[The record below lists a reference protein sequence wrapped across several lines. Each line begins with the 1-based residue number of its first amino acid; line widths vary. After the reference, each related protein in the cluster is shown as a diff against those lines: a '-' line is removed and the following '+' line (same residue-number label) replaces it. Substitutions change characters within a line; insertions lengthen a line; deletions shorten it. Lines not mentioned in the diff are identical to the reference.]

1 MDVMMKINKIIL
13 ILIYIFLAQLNVASY
28 GQRYNSF
35 DQNTPPDIKK
45 DFEILRERVKRN
57 PRDVGA
63 INSLGIIYANAGQLD
78 DAIKLWQYG
87 MGIKPDYIH
96 LYNNLGS
103 ALKQKGKRDEARMI
117 FKAGLMHSKSHL
129 IYYNLGLLEKEDNEA
144 ANAANCFKS
153 CLEICPD
160 FQPAIVQ
167 LEQMGYF
174 PQMAAKNQNMP
185 TMTLGSYK
193 PPVDMGNIEL
203 YPIYPDGIR
212 PDEDQQASTQPKE
225 KKKHYNNTSKTIKEF
240 KPLTYD
246 ECVKIV
252 RSLNAPANKKYLAV
266 TFDDGPHH
274 SLTPQIL
281 NILKQEGAKG
291 TFFVVGNRA
300 ETYPDLL
307 TQMVAEGHDVG
318 NHTWNH
324 LSLAKNSTETD
335 LKSLKK
341 TKDLITGITGK
352 NCNLVR
358 PPYGATSARVKGML
372 QNNGWHQVLWDSDS
386 RDWQNKNPDVILYRV
401 MKSVEPGG
409 IILFHDIHPG
419 AAKML
424 PTLIRAFKSEG
435 YRFVTISELISL
447 KHAS

>member
-1 MDVMMKINKIIL
+1 MGIIMKAKIKKLLLAILLIIL
-13 ILIYIFLAQLNVASY
+13 SQSCFANAS
-28 GQRYNSF
+28 RNSF
-35 DQNTPPDIKK
+35 DQNTPPDIQK
-45 DFEILRERVKRN
+45 DFNTLRERVRRN
-57 PRDVGA
+57 PRDVA
-63 INSLGIIYANAGQLD
+63 SINSLGIIYANAGQLE

-87 MGIKPDYIH
+87 IGIKPDYIH

-117 FKAGLMHSKSHL
+117 FRAGLMHSRSHL
-129 IYYNLGLLEKEDNEA
+129 IYYNLGILEKEDQNLNKA
-144 ANAANCFKS
+144 AECFKN
-153 CLEICPD
+153 CLLMCPD
-160 FQPAIVQ
+160 FQPAIQQ
-167 LEQMGYF
+167 LEQLGFY
-174 PQMAAKNQNMP
+174 QQLSAKNMHIP
-185 TMTLGSYK
+185 TMTLGNYK
-193 PPVDMGNIEL
+193 PPVDYGNIEL
-203 YPIYPDGIR
+203 TPIYPSGISGQTDGA
-212 PDEDQQASTQPKE
+212 EQT
-225 KKKHYNNTSKTIKEF
+225 KKTKKYNQTNKTIKEF

-252 RSLNAPANKKYLAV
+252 RSLNAPENKKYLAI

-274 SLTPQIL
+274 TLTPEIL
-281 NILKQEGAKG
+281 EILRKEGAKG

-307 TQMVAEGHDVG
+307 CQMISEGHDVG

-324 LSLAKNSTETD
+324 LSLSKNSSETG
-335 LKSLKK
+335 LKSLRK
-341 TKDLITGITGK
+341 TQNVITGITGK
-352 NCNLVR
+352 NCHIVR
-358 PPYGATSARVKGML
+358 PPYGATSSRVKAML
-372 QNNGWHQVLWDSDS
+372 QENGWHQVLWDSDS

-435 YRFVTISELISL
+435 YRFVTISELIAL